1 MTNPLSDITRRRPC
15 LRCNGIDHR
24 HAPNTAVHTLK
35 ATLKAK
41 RQKANCVKLIVLQ
54 TLLSHWLRL
63 NIDAKVSPTM
73 LPAMSATPVN
83 GASRNKA
90 CRCGHHR
97 GVA

>member
-1 MTNPLSDITRRRPC
+1 MTNPTKGYYKKTVVPPLQWDRPQTC
-15 LRCNGIDHR
+15 TKHS
-24 HAPNTAVHTLK
+24 THTQGD
-35 ATLKAK
+35 AQGK